1 MDLSFTF
8 TCTSSNHLSLRV
20 FSFFAMALASSPLK
34 YDTSQGLSFVAS
46 DLIIEQL
53 KPPY

>member
-1 MDLSFTF
+1 MDLSFTL

-20 FSFFAMALASSPLK
+20 FCFFAMALASSLK
-34 YDTSQGLSFVAS
+34 YDTSQALSFVAS